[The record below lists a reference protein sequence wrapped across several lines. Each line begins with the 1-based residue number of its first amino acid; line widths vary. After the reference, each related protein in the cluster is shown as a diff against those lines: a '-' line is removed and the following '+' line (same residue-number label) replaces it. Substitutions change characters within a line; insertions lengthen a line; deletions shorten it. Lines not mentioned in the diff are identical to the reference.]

1 LEEAVLGREGKRK
14 KKSKTGRD
22 VARPPPT
29 PTTPKLFSSPSFDLL
44 PRDLAS
50 LLFLCRIS
58 VLSDSPVP
66 AQPSGTHRIHLF
78 FFQKRERDSKKKTR
92 KKKPALFSFSSNIS
106 DRKQNLLSLLFF
118 FFFSF
123 FFCSGVT

>member
-92 KKKPALFSFSSNIS
+92 KKKTCS
-106 DRKQNLLSLLFF
+106 LFF
-118 FFFSF
+118 FIKYL
-123 FFCSGVT
+123 